1 MNSQGRNLYLFILSS
16 TDLTQFMTEHIKPLD
31 NDIFRFFALYG
42 SLRQMLVDGISAALP
57 LEWIP
62 TNL

>member
-16 TDLTQFMTEHIKPLD
+16 TDLTQFMTEHIKLID

-42 SLRQMLVDGISAALP
+42 SLRQMLVDRISVALP
-57 LEWIP
+57 LKWIP